1 MQELVTSALQ
11 QIIRKQHGEYDM
23 SINTKKEAR
32 GVGDTTDNFSEYAL
46 AQAEAMLSK
55 LIRLVSLAD
64 YEVNQSIYGKNVN
77 TRSHASSLAKGYL
90 DKVKSETRSW
100 NMVLHA
106 KELGKD
112 IHSAP
117 FKTHKLDIT
126 GGEHHDFGQHI
137 VNETKTKSE
146 VN

>member
-1 MQELVTSALQ
+1 MKT
-11 QIIRKQHGEYDM
+11 HH
-23 SINTKKEAR
+23 KKEAR
-32 GVGDTTDNFSEYAL
+32 GVGDTADNFSEYAL

-64 YEVNQSIYGKNVN
+64 YEVSQSIYGKNVN
-77 TRSHASSLAKGYL
+77 QRSHASSLAKGYL

-100 NMVLHA
+100 DMVLRA
-106 KELGKD
+106 KERGED
-112 IHSAP
+112 IHSVP
-117 FKTHKLDIT
+117 NKTHKLDIT

-146 VN
+146 VK

>member
-1 MQELVTSALQ
+1 MKT
-11 QIIRKQHGEYDM
+11 HH
-23 SINTKKEAR
+23 KKEAR
-32 GVGDTTDNFSEYAL
+32 GVGDTADNFSEYAL

-55 LIRLVSLAD
+55 LIRLESLAD
-64 YEVNQSIYGKNVN
+64 YEVSQSIYGKNVN
-77 TRSHASSLAKGYL
+77 QRSHASSLAKGYL

-100 NMVLHA
+100 DMVLRA
-106 KELGKD
+106 KERGED

-117 FKTHKLDIT
+117 NKTHKLDIT

-146 VN
+146 VK